1 MLVSSVDS
9 YNMLQEVV
17 CATIDFHAKNHSI
30 KKFYQRWS
38 SDLVHSNTH
47 AMYIST
53 LCLFSDCQRDKVNT
67 FLPLCL

>member
-17 CATIDFHAKNHSI
+17 CATIDFHAKNHST

-38 SDLVHSNTH
+38 TDLVKT
-47 AMYIST
+47 I
-53 LCLFSDCQRDKVNT
+53 LFEYTCNVYKFSVP
-67 FLPLCL
+67 F